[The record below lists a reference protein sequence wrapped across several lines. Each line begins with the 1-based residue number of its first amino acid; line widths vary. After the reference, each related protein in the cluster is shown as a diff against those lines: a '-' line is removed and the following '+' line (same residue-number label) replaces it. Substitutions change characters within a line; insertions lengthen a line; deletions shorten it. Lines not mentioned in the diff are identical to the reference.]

1 MSHRNHRK
9 KGEQENGCILL
20 LSFASVFINPTGIN
34 WEKSVKNMTLN
45 FKSPQISHNRKL
57 NKIKEEKRW
66 NVNVVEVV
74 AAEEAEHTGTL
85 LVHHLPLYTRI
96 NEAGKR
102 KTEKRKKERGE
113 KNKFLWF
120 IYDAMKACWTH
131 QNRQQWSDCQR
142 RWSVFI
148 VEQARERERE
158 EQSLRLCCGRV
169 LTISLP
175 CTPKLQTTRTTISC
189 LINISQSNTCAQRIA
204 VIDTIDIMCW

>member
-113 KNKFLWF
+113 KQISLIYLWCNEGMLN
-120 IYDAMKACWTH
+120 ASEQAAVVRLSKKMKCLHSWAGEGKRERRAEPEVVLWQGVNHLASMHTQTTDH
-131 QNRQQWSDCQR
+131 QNHHQLSHQHLS
-142 RWSVFI
+142 I
-148 VEQARERERE
+148 
-158 EQSLRLCCGRV
+158 
-169 LTISLP
+169 
-175 CTPKLQTTRTTISC
+175 
-189 LINISQSNTCAQRIA
+189 
-204 VIDTIDIMCW
+204 

>member
-1 MSHRNHRK
+1 MRLRLLLSFINDVCHTATTAR

-57 NKIKEEKRW
+57 NKINEEKRW

-85 LVHHLPLYTRI
+85 LVRHLPLYTRI

-113 KNKFLWF
+113 KTNFSDLF
-120 IYDAMKACWTH
+120 MM
-131 QNRQQWSDCQR
+131 QWR
-142 RWSVFI
+142 H
-148 VEQARERERE
+148 VERIRTG
-158 EQSLRLCCGRV
+158 SSG
-169 LTISLP
+169 
-175 CTPKLQTTRTTISC
+175 QTVKEDEVS
-189 LINISQSNTCAQRIA
+189 S
-204 VIDTIDIMCW
+204 